1 MGKLLARALGQLDTH
16 TRSVSRGRK
25 SYSLARVPTR
35 QRSGKVPRMSRR
47 MLHVRILGTH
57 RLVRSYLHALLKDD
71 KTIRVL
77 QTDESAADR
86 ASSSRLVF
94 VIDGGRC
101 EKAPLTAV
109 EDLKRRFPAAKMVV
123 LSAAPPY
130 ADLVLLLSLG
140 VTGVLT

>member
-1 MGKLLARALGQLDTH
+1 
-16 TRSVSRGRK
+16 
-25 SYSLARVPTR
+25 
-35 QRSGKVPRMSRR
+35 MSRR